1 MSFLNLFYIKTI
13 FGKIDIEEKIAMLKM
28 VV

>member
-1 MSFLNLFYIKTI
+1 MSFLNLFILKTI